1 MHFKAKDGQAA
12 CYGPGVKRSF
22 IVASDCEQFRSNEDD
37 GEEEVEVEVEED
49 DNHFNAFDTLNFSFT
64 SDDGNTN
71 PDEETNAAVNDTNE
85 ALLDSQSRSSIAAN
99 NVAPE
104 HGQQRR
110 QVTKDSIQTRS
121 QSGAKQGGGH
131 TRRKKR
137 G

>member
-1 MHFKAKDGQAA
+1 MVAA
-12 CYGPGVKRSF
+12 TL
-22 IVASDCEQFRSNEDD
+22 
-37 GEEEVEVEVEED
+37 EVERGIENLWKQGEGHGFKPNPD
-49 DNHFNAFDTLNFSFT
+49 FGQFDAFDTLNFSFT